1 MNQKERNK
9 RIIKCAKYYVRHKST
24 LRKVAKHF
32 GISKSQLYID
42 FTKYLPLFNNRLYKK
57 VLKIININKQE
68 AHIRGGKAIKLKYL
82 LLKTPK

>member
-1 MNQKERNK
+1 MNQKERNR

-42 FTKYLPLFNNRLYKK
+42 FTKYLPKKRDNRL
-57 VLKIININKQE
+57 
-68 AHIRGGKAIKLKYL
+68 
-82 LLKTPK
+82 